1 NIIPL
6 CMAATQIWLMA
17 MTPKTGDATQ
27 RRVMMFTPLI
37 FLFICYNFAAAL
49 ALYYTTQNLFSIV
62 QFYYNKRQPLPTL
75 EKRVPAGKRK

>member
-1 NIIPL
+1 
-6 CMAATQIWLMA
+6 M

-62 QFYYNKRQPLPTL
+62 QFYQNKRQPMPTL
-75 EKRVPAGKRK
+75 EKRSSKRKNR

>member
-1 NIIPL
+1 
-6 CMAATQIWLMA
+6 MAATQIWLMQ

-49 ALYYTTQNLFSIV
+49 ALYYTTQNLFSIL
-62 QFYYNKRQPLPTL
+62 QFHLNKQQPMPELQ
-75 EKRVPAGKRK
+75 KVASPARKRKTR